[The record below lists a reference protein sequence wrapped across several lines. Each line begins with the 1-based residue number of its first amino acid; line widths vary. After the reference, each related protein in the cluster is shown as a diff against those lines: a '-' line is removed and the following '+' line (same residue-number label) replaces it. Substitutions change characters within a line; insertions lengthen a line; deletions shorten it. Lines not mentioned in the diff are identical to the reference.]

1 MDDGHIW
8 LELIIIILLVL
19 GNAVCSLAEI
29 AIVGARKTKLQELID
44 EGNKSAVYALR
55 LAEEKEE
62 LFATIQVGITTIS
75 IITGMFSGASL
86 AGPLASEM
94 EKVPLLAPYAR
105 EISMVTVM
113 VLVTYFSL
121 IIGELAP
128 KWIAIAVPE
137 KAACVI
143 ARPMII
149 MATVCRPL
157 VWFSTW
163 STKIVVGFL
172 GVKMGGEQPVSE
184 EEIKVLLQQ
193 GARLGT
199 FDKEEPEIIDNVFEL
214 NDRTASDCMTARPQ
228 LDWLDLED
236 EEKKIWAD
244 MMESSHFR
252 LPVGKGSLDDFKGL
266 ADVSEILIDQHKH
279 PGKPL
284 KASIMDTI
292 HQPLFIPETL
302 ILTKLLQLFRTRG
315 VHEAIVIDEYGTLSG
330 LVTLHDVLE
339 EIVGDMPGDKE
350 DEEKK
355 IWADMMESS
364 HFRLPVGKGS
374 LDDFKGLADVSEI
387 LIDQHKHPGK
397 PLKASIM
404 DTIHQPLFIP
414 ETLILTKLLQL
425 FRTRGVHEAIVID
438 EYGTLSGLV
447 TLHDVLEEIVGDM
460 PGDKEDILEEQNKF
474 IRRGE
479 HAWLVEGLC
488 SIDDFREHFHIE
500 GELPGEKEAY
510 YKTLGGFL
518 TYLLGYIPKE
528 TEKVTYGRFTF
539 EIVDCDNRRIDKVLV
554 TEGTASAKE

>member
-8 LELIIIILLVL
+8 VELVIILLLVL
-19 GNAVCSLAEI
+19 ANGVCSLAEI

-86 AGPLASEM
+86 AGPLGKEL
-94 EKVPLLAPYAR
+94 EKIPLLAPYAQG
-105 EISMVTVM
+105 ISMVTVM

-128 KWIAIAVPE
+128 KWIAIAIPE
-137 KAACVI
+137 KAACMV

-149 MATVCRPL
+149 MATICKPL
-157 VWFSTW
+157 VWFSTE
-163 STKIVVGFL
+163 STKMVVGFL

-193 GARLGT
+193 GAKLGT

-228 LDWLDLED
+228 LTWIDLED
-236 EEKKIWAD
+236 SEEKIWTD

-252 LPVGKGSLDDFKGL
+252 LPVGSGSLDDFKGL
-266 ADVSEILIDQHKH
+266 ADLQEVLLDQHKN
-279 PGKPL
+279 PGKSV

-292 HQPLFIPETL
+292 HLPLYIPETL
-302 ILTKLLQLFRTRG
+302 TLIKLLQLFR
-315 VHEAIVIDEYGTLSG
+315 S
-330 LVTLHDVLE
+330 
-339 EIVGDMPGDKE
+339 
-350 DEEKK
+350 
-355 IWADMMESS
+355 
-364 HFRLPVGKGS
+364 
-374 LDDFKGLADVSEI
+374 
-387 LIDQHKHPGK
+387 
-397 PLKASIM
+397 
-404 DTIHQPLFIP
+404 
-414 ETLILTKLLQL
+414 
-425 FRTRGVHEAIVID
+425 RGVHEAIVID

-474 IRRGE
+474 IRRSE
-479 HAWLVEGLC
+479 HSWLVEGLC
-488 SIDDFREHFHIE
+488 SIDDFREYFHIE
-500 GELPGEKEAY
+500 EELPGEAEAY
-510 YKTLGGFL
+510 YKTLGGFI

-528 TEKVTYGRFTF
+528 TEKVQYDRFTF
-539 EIVDCDNRRIDKVLV
+539 EVVDCDNRRVDKVLV
-554 TEGTASAKE
+554 TEGTVSGKE

>member
-8 LELIIIILLVL
+8 LELVIIVLLVL

-86 AGPLASEM
+86 AGPLGNELAKIPM
-94 EKVPLLAPYAR
+94 LAPYAQG
-105 EISMVTVM
+105 ISMVTVM

-128 KWIAIAVPE
+128 KWIAIAIPE
-137 KAACVI
+137 KAACVV
-143 ARPMII
+143 ARPMIM
-149 MATVCRPL
+149 MATICKPL
-157 VWFSTW
+157 VWFSTE
-163 STKIVVGFL
+163 STKVVVGLL

-193 GARLGT
+193 GAKLGT

-228 LDWLDLED
+228 LTWLDLED
-236 EEKKIWAD
+236 EEKKIWSD

-252 LPVGKGSLDDFKGL
+252 LPVGSGSLDDFKGL
-266 ADVSEILIDQHKH
+266 ADLSEVLMDQHKH
-279 PGKPL
+279 PGK
-284 KASIMDTI
+284 S
-292 HQPLFIPETL
+292 
-302 ILTKLLQLFRTRG
+302 
-315 VHEAIVIDEYGTLSG
+315 V
-330 LVTLHDVLE
+330 
-339 EIVGDMPGDKE
+339 
-350 DEEKK
+350 
-355 IWADMMESS
+355 
-364 HFRLPVGKGS
+364 
-374 LDDFKGLADVSEI
+374 
-387 LIDQHKHPGK
+387 
-397 PLKASIM
+397 KASIM

-474 IRRGE
+474 VRRSD
-479 HAWLVEGLC
+479 HSWLVEGLC
-488 SIDDFREHFHIE
+488 SIDDFREYFHIE
-500 GELPGEKEAY
+500 EELPGEAEAY
-510 YKTLGGFL
+510 YKTLGGFI

-528 TEKVTYGRFTF
+528 TEKVQYGRFTF
-539 EIVDCDNRRIDKVLV
+539 EVMDCDNRRVDKVLV
-554 TEGTASAKE
+554 TEDPSSGKE

>member
-8 LELIIIILLVL
+8 VELVIIILLVL
-19 GNAVCSLAEI
+19 ANGVCSLAEI

-86 AGPLASEM
+86 AGPLGKEL
-94 EKVPLLAPYAR
+94 EKIPLLAPYAQG
-105 EISMVTVM
+105 ISMVTVM

-128 KWIAIAVPE
+128 KWIAIAIPE
-137 KAACVI
+137 KAACMV

-149 MATVCRPL
+149 MATICKPL
-157 VWFSTW
+157 VWFSTE
-163 STKIVVGFL
+163 STKMVVGFL

-193 GARLGT
+193 GAKLGT

-228 LDWLDLED
+228 LTWIDLED
-236 EEKKIWAD
+236 SEEKIWTD

-252 LPVGKGSLDDFKGL
+252 LPVGSGSLDDFKGL
-266 ADVSEILIDQHKH
+266 ADLQEVLLDQHKN
-279 PGKPL
+279 PGKSV

-292 HQPLFIPETL
+292 HLPLYIPETL
-302 ILTKLLQLFRTRG
+302 TLIKLLQLFR
-315 VHEAIVIDEYGTLSG
+315 S
-330 LVTLHDVLE
+330 
-339 EIVGDMPGDKE
+339 
-350 DEEKK
+350 
-355 IWADMMESS
+355 
-364 HFRLPVGKGS
+364 
-374 LDDFKGLADVSEI
+374 
-387 LIDQHKHPGK
+387 
-397 PLKASIM
+397 
-404 DTIHQPLFIP
+404 
-414 ETLILTKLLQL
+414 
-425 FRTRGVHEAIVID
+425 RGVHEAIVID

-474 IRRGE
+474 IRRSE
-479 HAWLVEGLC
+479 HSWLVEGLC
-488 SIDDFREHFHIE
+488 SIDDFREYFHIE
-500 GELPGEKEAY
+500 EELPGEAEAY
-510 YKTLGGFL
+510 YKTLGGFI

-528 TEKVTYGRFTF
+528 TEKVQYDRFTF
-539 EIVDCDNRRIDKVLV
+539 EVVDCDNRRVDKVLV
-554 TEGTASAKE
+554 TEGTASGKE

>member
-8 LELIIIILLVL
+8 LELVIIVLLVL

-86 AGPLASEM
+86 AGPLGNELA
-94 EKVPLLAPYAR
+94 KIPLLAPYAQG
-105 EISMVTVM
+105 ISMVTVM

-128 KWIAIAVPE
+128 KWIAIAIPE
-137 KAACVI
+137 KAACVV
-143 ARPMII
+143 ARPMIM
-149 MATVCRPL
+149 MATICKPL
-157 VWFSTW
+157 VWFSTE
-163 STKIVVGFL
+163 STKVVVGLL

-193 GARLGT
+193 GAKLGT

-228 LDWLDLED
+228 LTWLDLED
-236 EEKKIWAD
+236 EEKKIWSD

-252 LPVGKGSLDDFKGL
+252 LPVGSGSLDDFKGL
-266 ADVSEILIDQHKH
+266 ADLSEVLMDQHKH
-279 PGKPL
+279 SGK
-284 KASIMDTI
+284 S
-292 HQPLFIPETL
+292 
-302 ILTKLLQLFRTRG
+302 
-315 VHEAIVIDEYGTLSG
+315 V
-330 LVTLHDVLE
+330 
-339 EIVGDMPGDKE
+339 
-350 DEEKK
+350 
-355 IWADMMESS
+355 
-364 HFRLPVGKGS
+364 
-374 LDDFKGLADVSEI
+374 
-387 LIDQHKHPGK
+387 
-397 PLKASIM
+397 KASIM

-474 IRRGE
+474 VRRSD
-479 HAWLVEGLC
+479 HSWLVEGLC
-488 SIDDFREHFHIE
+488 SIDDFREYFHIE
-500 GELPGEKEAY
+500 EELPGEAEAY
-510 YKTLGGFL
+510 YKTLGGFI

-528 TEKVTYGRFTF
+528 TEKVQYGRFTF
-539 EIVDCDNRRIDKVLV
+539 EVMDCDNRRVDKVLV
-554 TEGTASAKE
+554 TEDPSSGKE

>member
-8 LELIIIILLVL
+8 VELVIIILLVL
-19 GNAVCSLAEI
+19 ANGVCSLAEI

-86 AGPLASEM
+86 AGPLGKEL
-94 EKVPLLAPYAR
+94 EKIPLLAPYAQG
-105 EISMVTVM
+105 ISMVTVM

-128 KWIAIAVPE
+128 KWIAIAIPE
-137 KAACVI
+137 KAACMV

-149 MATVCRPL
+149 MATICKPL
-157 VWFSTW
+157 VWFSTE
-163 STKIVVGFL
+163 STKMVVGFL

-193 GARLGT
+193 GAKLGT

-228 LDWLDLED
+228 LTWIDLED
-236 EEKKIWAD
+236 SEEKIWTD

-252 LPVGKGSLDDFKGL
+252 LPVGSGSLDDFKGL
-266 ADVSEILIDQHKH
+266 ADLQEVLLNQHKN
-279 PGKPL
+279 PGKSV

-292 HQPLFIPETL
+292 HLPLYIPETL
-302 ILTKLLQLFRTRG
+302 TLIKLLQLFR
-315 VHEAIVIDEYGTLSG
+315 S
-330 LVTLHDVLE
+330 
-339 EIVGDMPGDKE
+339 
-350 DEEKK
+350 
-355 IWADMMESS
+355 
-364 HFRLPVGKGS
+364 
-374 LDDFKGLADVSEI
+374 
-387 LIDQHKHPGK
+387 
-397 PLKASIM
+397 
-404 DTIHQPLFIP
+404 
-414 ETLILTKLLQL
+414 
-425 FRTRGVHEAIVID
+425 RGVHEAIVID

-474 IRRGE
+474 IRRSE
-479 HAWLVEGLC
+479 HSWLVEGLC
-488 SIDDFREHFHIE
+488 SIDDFREYFHIE
-500 GELPGEKEAY
+500 EELPGEAEAY
-510 YKTLGGFL
+510 YKTLGGFI

-528 TEKVTYGRFTF
+528 TEKVQYDRFTF
-539 EIVDCDNRRIDKVLV
+539 EVVDCDNRRVDKVLV
-554 TEGTASAKE
+554 TEGTVSGKE

>member
-8 LELIIIILLVL
+8 VELLIIILLVL

-86 AGPLASEM
+86 AGPLGNELA
-94 EKVPLLAPYAR
+94 KIPVLAPYAQG
-105 EISMVTVM
+105 ISMVTVM

-128 KWIAIAVPE
+128 KWIAIAIPE
-137 KAACVI
+137 KAACMV
-143 ARPMII
+143 ARPMIM
-149 MATVCRPL
+149 MATICKPL
-157 VWFSTW
+157 VWFSTE
-163 STKIVVGFL
+163 STKIVVGWL

-193 GARLGT
+193 GAKLGT

-228 LDWLDLED
+228 LTWLDLED
-236 EEKKIWAD
+236 SEEKIWTD

-252 LPVGKGSLDDFKGL
+252 LPVGSGSLDDFKGL
-266 ADVSEILIDQHKH
+266 ADLSEVLMDQHKH
-279 PGKPL
+279 PGKSV

-292 HQPLFIPETL
+292 HLPLYIPETL
-302 ILTKLLQLFRTRG
+302 ILTKLLQ
-315 VHEAIVIDEYGTLSG
+315 
-330 LVTLHDVLE
+330 
-339 EIVGDMPGDKE
+339 M
-350 DEEKK
+350 
-355 IWADMMESS
+355 
-364 HFRLPVGKGS
+364 
-374 LDDFKGLADVSEI
+374 
-387 LIDQHKHPGK
+387 
-397 PLKASIM
+397 
-404 DTIHQPLFIP
+404 
-414 ETLILTKLLQL
+414 

-474 IRRGE
+474 IRRSE
-479 HAWLVEGLC
+479 HSWLVEGLC
-488 SIDDFREHFHIE
+488 SIDDFREYFHIE
-500 GELPGEKEAY
+500 EELPGEEAAY
-510 YKTLGGFL
+510 YKTLGGFI

-528 TEKVTYGRFTF
+528 TEKVQYGRFTF
-539 EIVDCDNRRIDKVLV
+539 EVVDCDNRRVDKVLV
-554 TEGTASAKE
+554 TEGTTSGKE